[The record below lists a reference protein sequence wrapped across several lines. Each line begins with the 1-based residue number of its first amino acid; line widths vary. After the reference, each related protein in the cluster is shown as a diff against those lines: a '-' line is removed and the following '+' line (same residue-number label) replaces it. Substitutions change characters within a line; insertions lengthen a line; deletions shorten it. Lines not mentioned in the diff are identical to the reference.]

1 MAIFCLFDL
10 EMNLTLTLS
19 YLDIVELLGEDIGNM
34 LDHISYIF
42 N

>member
-19 YLDIVELLGEDIGNM
+19 YLDIVELLGEDICNM
-34 LDHISYIF
+34 LDLISDIF

>member
-34 LDHISYIF
+34 LDHIS

>member
-34 LDHISYIF
+34 LDHISDIF